1 MITSF
6 FPGRIRLRA
15 PVFKDQVLVAKA
27 EAVLKSAPQL
37 KAALKSVQSNLVTG
51 SVLIE
56 YDSQKVSAQD
66 FSGLEGFLLRLEAEA
81 KNYDGSRRAE
91 ILALLEAVEKE
102 LKAV

>member
-15 PVFKDQVLVAKA
+15 PVFKDEVLVAKA
-27 EAVLKSAPQL
+27 EAVLKSSPQL
-37 KAALKSVQSNLVTG
+37 KATLKNVQSNLVTG

-56 YDSQKVSAQD
+56 YDSQKVSAED
-66 FSGLEGFLLRLEAEA
+66 FSGLEGFLLCLEAEA

-91 ILALLEAVEKE
+91 ILALLEALEKK
-102 LKAV
+102 LKAL

>member
-15 PVFKDQVLVAKA
+15 PVFKDEVLVAKA
-27 EAVLKSAPQL
+27 EAVLKSVPQL
-37 KAALKSVQSNLVTG
+37 KAALKNIQSNLVTG

-56 YDSQKVSAQD
+56 YDSQKFLPEN
-66 FSGLEGFLLRLEAEA
+66 FSGLKDFLLRLEAEA
-81 KNYDGSRRAE
+81 KNYDGSRRAD
-91 ILALLEAVEKE
+91 ILALLEALEKE